1 MLLEVSSA
9 PWYDGGVTEVLN
21 VGSLAG
27 LSPYFPHPKD
37 GYSSAGFVLGLS
49 RKVDQSLGWV
59 LPSCSS
65 NLTLHVL
72 PPLRSPRAG
81 CPTLLPVG
89 TGS

>member
-1 MLLEVSSA
+1 M
-9 PWYDGGVTEVLN
+9 
-21 VGSLAG
+21 GSLAG
-27 LSPYFPHPKD
+27 LSPSFPHPKD
-37 GYSSAGFVLGLS
+37 GYSSAGFVLGFS
-49 RKVDQSLGWV
+49 RKVDQSLGWG

-65 NLTLHVL
+65 SLILHVL